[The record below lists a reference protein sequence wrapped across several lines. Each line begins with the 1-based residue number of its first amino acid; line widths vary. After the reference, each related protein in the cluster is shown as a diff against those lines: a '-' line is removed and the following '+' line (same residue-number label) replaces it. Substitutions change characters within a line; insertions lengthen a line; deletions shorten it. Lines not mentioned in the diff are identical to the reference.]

1 VLVWL
6 SVTQTI
12 LKNECAQ
19 SAKKF
24 YKEDKMASVFDGLIK
39 EAEFAIRAVKNTI
52 KREQEKVTPDQDRIT
67 ALQAELADL
76 ERQKTVYENNRRDL
90 GI

>member
-1 VLVWL
+1 
-6 SVTQTI
+6 
-12 LKNECAQ
+12 
-19 SAKKF
+19 
-24 YKEDKMASVFDGLIK
+24 MASVFDGLIK